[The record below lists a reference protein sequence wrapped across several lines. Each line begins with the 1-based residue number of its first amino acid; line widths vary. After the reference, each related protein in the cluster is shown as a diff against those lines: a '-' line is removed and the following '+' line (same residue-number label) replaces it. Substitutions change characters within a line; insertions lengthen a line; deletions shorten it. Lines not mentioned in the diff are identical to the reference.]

1 MGLIFRQ
8 LTDKVS
14 NTYTYIFGDSNTNEI
29 AIVDSVHENTDE
41 YLSLIKKNNWQLK
54 YLIETH
60 LHADHIT
67 AVNQLKNHFV
77 NSVVLLS
84 AKSEV
89 QYKHQKVTERETLHI
104 GNISMQFI
112 ETPGHTPDCISILV
126 DSNRLLTGDCMFIG
140 SCGRTD
146 FQSGNNKDMY
156 ESLKKII
163 TLPNDVLIYPG
174 HDYKSRFVSTVQEEK
189 ITNKQLL
196 HKSLN
201 EFENDLNSW
210 NLPPPKKIK
219 ESVPANLLGG
229 LMPIS

>member
-14 NTYTYIFGDSNTNEI
+14 NTYTYIIGDSRSKDI
-29 AIVDSVHENTDE
+29 AIVDTVHENTAE
-41 YLSLIKKNNWQLK
+41 YLILIKENNWNLK

-60 LHADHIT
+60 VHADHIT
-67 AVNQLKNHFV
+67 AVNQLKNLFA
-77 NSVVLLS
+77 NCIVLLS
-84 AKSEV
+84 SKSEV
-89 QYKHQKVTERETLHI
+89 QYQHQKVTDGETIFI
-104 GNISMQFI
+104 GNISLQFFD
-112 ETPGHTPDCISILV
+112 TPGHTPDCISILV
-126 DSNRLLTGDCMFIG
+126 ENNRLLTGDCMFIG
-140 SCGRTD
+140 GCGRTD

-156 ESLKKII
+156 ESLIKII
-163 TLPNDVLIYPG
+163 SLPDDVLIYPC
-174 HDYKSRFVSTVQEEK
+174 HDYKNRFVSTVQEEK

-196 HKSLN
+196 HKNLS

-229 LMPIS
+229 LNPVF